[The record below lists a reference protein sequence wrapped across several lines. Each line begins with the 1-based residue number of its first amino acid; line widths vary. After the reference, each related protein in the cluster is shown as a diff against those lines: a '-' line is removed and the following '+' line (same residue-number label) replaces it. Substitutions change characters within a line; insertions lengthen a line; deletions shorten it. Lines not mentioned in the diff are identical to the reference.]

1 MGFYKMNKLTK
12 NYIYSDNQREEEL
25 YLLRKLKIKKMR
37 ELQAELNE
45 INAELAELI
54 EKRTDKNE

>member
-1 MGFYKMNKLTK
+1 MNKLTE
-12 NYIYSDNQREEEL
+12 NYIYSDNPREEEL